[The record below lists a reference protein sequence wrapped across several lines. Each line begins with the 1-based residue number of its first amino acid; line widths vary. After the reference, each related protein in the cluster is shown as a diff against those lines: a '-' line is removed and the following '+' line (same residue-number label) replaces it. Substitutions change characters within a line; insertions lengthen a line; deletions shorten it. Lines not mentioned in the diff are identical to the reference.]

1 MNEPTEKFVSVVRE
15 YCAWAESKPKT
26 ESEEAEISIRL
37 LAGLYSNVLALP
49 KNGPG
54 QDIDGKRISD
64 EEWNNMF
71 KRFGAL
77 PFNYYSEYFS
87 PAKVAEEEPVIGDIA
102 DDLAD
107 IYRDLKEGLELYET
121 GHVTEALWEWNQSFN
136 SHWGRHASS
145 ALHALHAYAADENIE
160 L

>member
-15 YCAWAESKPKT
+15 YCGWAESKPKT
-26 ESEEAEISIRL
+26 ENEEAKVAIRL
-37 LAGLYSNVLALP
+37 LANLYSNALALS

-64 EEWNNMF
+64 EEWKNMF

-77 PFNYYSEYFS
+77 PFNYYSEFFS
-87 PAKVAEEEPVIGDIA
+87 PAKVAEKEPITGDLA

-107 IYRDLKEGLELYET
+107 IYRDLKAGLELYET
-121 GHVTEALWEWNQSFN
+121 GHVTEALCEWNQSFN
-136 SHWGRHASS
+136 THWWRHTSS
-145 ALHALHAYAADENIE
+145 ALHALHAYAADEDIE

>member
-1 MNEPTEKFVSVVRE
+1 MNEATEMFVSVVRE
-15 YCAWAESKPKT
+15 YCGWSESKPRT
-26 ESEEAEISIRL
+26 EIEEVRTAIRM
-37 LAGLYSNVLALP
+37 LANLYSNVLSLP

-64 EEWNNMF
+64 EEWKDMF

-77 PFNYYSEYFS
+77 PFNYYSVFFS
-87 PAKVAEEEPVIGDIA
+87 PAKVAEEEPVTGDLA

-107 IYRDLKEGLELYET
+107 IYRDLKDGLELYEA
-121 GHVTEALWEWNQSFN
+121 GHITEALWEWSQSFN
-136 SHWGRHASS
+136 RHWGRHASS
-145 ALHALHAYAADENIE
+145 ALHALHAYAADECIE

>member
-37 LAGLYSNVLALP
+37 LAGLYSNVMALP